1 MKILQW
7 KKTDP
12 PKFDNVP
19 EKPGIYIISTRQEVD
34 GQYEVK
40 YIGQTDNLRSR
51 ANEHWS
57 KKETN
62 TELKAHLAEEYA
74 MKFNYAEVA
83 LKPDREGMLLYMHQ
97 VYDPPF
103 NPKAPLGEKV
113 VKCTLPESVRKQI
126 KV

>member
-12 PKFDNVP
+12 PKFENVP
-19 EKPGIYIISTRQEVD
+19 EKAGVYIISTRQEVD

-51 ANEHWS
+51 VNEHWS

-62 TELKAHLAEEYA
+62 SELKAHLAEDYV
-74 MKFNYAEVA
+74 MKLNYTEIASKA
-83 LKPDREGMLLYMHQ
+83 DREGILLYMYQ

-103 NPKAPLGEKV
+103 NHKPPPGQNV
-113 VKCTLPESVRKQI
+113 IKCALPESTRKHI
-126 KV
+126 